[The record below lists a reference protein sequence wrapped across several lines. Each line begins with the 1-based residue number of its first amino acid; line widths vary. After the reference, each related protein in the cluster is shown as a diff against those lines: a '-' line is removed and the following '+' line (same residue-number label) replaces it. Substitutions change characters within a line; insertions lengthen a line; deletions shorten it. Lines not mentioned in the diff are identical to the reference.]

1 VRERLGRGAAAAF
14 VAVVGVLA
22 EAVFLA
28 GVALL

>member
-1 VRERLGRGAAAAF
+1 VPDGVRFAAF

-28 GVALL
+28 GVPLL